1 MQKLRLLAC
10 VVFSLQ
16 LAACVTETT
25 VVGSDRQIRPKTDE
39 KEAARTRIALGINYL
54 QRGDNAQAKFNLEK
68 AKSLAPDLAEV
79 HNAMAY
85 YFQQVAEYDAAE
97 KSYQKAIALEPDNAD
112 SYNNYGAFLCQR
124 EKYEQA
130 EKLLLQAISRPGY
143 IRAAD
148 SYENIAL
155 CRLEQKD
162 FVQAKNYLD
171 LSIKHNASRPSALF
185 NLASVNYAMADL
197 PAAQV
202 LLDRMQSA
210 SQISPRS
217 VLLGYLIAQEQQD
230 YSRMQSAEQLLLTT
244 YPQSQETLLFSQG
257 KLAET
262 EFSLLRKS
270 YKQQLLQQPAV
281 QANADRVQPKIK
293 ITRKKPPAMVAA
305 APVIAEPVARTSQ
318 TLPSA
323 ATLVNTLSELPAE
336 EPVQLPEQTQLQAAV
351 AVQPLPED
359 KVITEAETSTAAA
372 EQQPQTVTPI
382 ASAEANPVPEAITH
396 EVQQDETLYG
406 IAERYSVTISDI
418 ISWNS
423 LRDNRPIVKG
433 QILWIGQ
440 HAPQQIEPQIE
451 VPERYQLQYGD
462 TLFRISMRYRVK
474 LTSLLQ
480 WNNLTE
486 QSPIRAGQFIYLKD
500 PAQLEL

>member
-10 VVFSLQ
+10 VIFSLQ

-25 VVGSDRQIRPKTDE
+25 VVGSDRQIRPKMDQ

-68 AKSLAPDLAEV
+68 AKSLAPELAEV

-85 YFQQVAEYDAAE
+85 YYQQVAEFEAAE
-97 KSYQKAIALEPDNAD
+97 NSYKTAIDLEPNNAD

-124 EKYEQA
+124 GKYDQA
-130 EKLLLQAISRPGY
+130 EQLLLQAISRPGY

-162 FVQAKNYLD
+162 FIQAKTYLD

-202 LLDRMQSA
+202 LLERMQSA

-230 YSRMQSAEQLLLTT
+230 YGRMQTAEQLLLTT

-257 KLAET
+257 KLNES
-262 EFSLLRKS
+262 EFSQLRQD
-270 YKQQLLQQPAV
+270 YKQQLLQQPAEQIKAGV
-281 QANADRVQPKIK
+281 VQPKIK
-293 ITRKKPPAMVAA
+293 ITRKKPPAAVATEQA
-305 APVIAEPVARTSQ
+305 QLSAVTAAEP
-318 TLPSA
+318 
-323 ATLVNTLSELPAE
+323 
-336 EPVQLPEQTQLQAAV
+336 LPEARIVSEELSVTESAAV
-351 AVQPLPED
+351 AENQAEMTETESGAQVQ
-359 KVITEAETSTAAA
+359 
-372 EQQPQTVTPI
+372 Q
-382 ASAEANPVPEAITH
+382 H

-406 IAERYSVTISDI
+406 IAKRYSVTISDI

-423 LRDNRPIVKG
+423 LRDNQPIVRG
-433 QILWIGQ
+433 QVLWIGQ
-440 HAPQQIEPQIE
+440 QAPRQIEPQIE
-451 VPERYQLQYGD
+451 VPERYQIQYGD

>member
-10 VVFSLQ
+10 VIFSLQ

-25 VVGSDRQIRPKTDE
+25 VVGSDRQVRPKTDH

-68 AKSLAPDLAEV
+68 AKSLAPELAEV

-85 YFQQVAEYDAAE
+85 YYQQVAEFEAAE
-97 KSYQKAIALEPDNAD
+97 KSYQKAIDLEPDNAD

-124 EKYEQA
+124 GKYQQA
-130 EKLLLQAISRPGY
+130 EQLLLQAISRPGY

-162 FVQAKNYLD
+162 FIQAKAYLD

-197 PAAQV
+197 ADAQV

-230 YSRMQSAEQLLLTT
+230 YQRMQSAEQLLLTT

-257 KLAET
+257 KLRES
-262 EFSLLRKS
+262 EFSLLRQA
-270 YKQQLLQQPAV
+270 YKQQLLQQPTEQV
-281 QANADRVQPKIK
+281 QAGVVQPKIK
-293 ITRKKPPAMVAA
+293 ITRKKPPLAQQAQQTQPSEKV
-305 APVIAEPVARTSQ
+305 VTEETSDTVVVQ
-318 TLPSA
+318 SA
-323 ATLVNTLSELPAE
+323 AE
-336 EPVQLPEQTQLQAAV
+336 
-351 AVQPLPED
+351 
-359 KVITEAETSTAAA
+359 IAA
-372 EQQPQTVTPI
+372 ESKNTGSGYTGQVMQHQ
-382 ASAEANPVPEAITH
+382 
-396 EVQQDETLYG
+396 VQQDESLYG

-423 LRDNRPIVKG
+423 LRDNQPIVKG

-440 HAPQQIEPQIE
+440 QAPRQIEPQIE
-451 VPERYQLQYGD
+451 VPERYQIQYGD

-474 LTSLLQ
+474 LSSLLQ

>member
-1 MQKLRLLAC
+1 MHKLRLLAC
-10 VVFSLQ
+10 VILSIQ

-25 VVGSDRQIRPKTDE
+25 VVGSDRQIRPKVDQ

-68 AKSLAPDLAEV
+68 AKSLAPELAEV

-85 YFQQVAEYDAAE
+85 YYQQVAEFEAAE
-97 KSYQKAIALEPDNAD
+97 HSYKTAIDLEPNNAD

-124 EKYEQA
+124 GKYQQA
-130 EKLLLQAISRPGY
+130 EQLLLQAISRPGY

-162 FVQAKNYLD
+162 FVQAKAYLD

-197 PAAQV
+197 AAAQV

-217 VLLGYLIAQEQQD
+217 VLLGYQIAQEQQD

-244 YPQSQETLLFSQG
+244 YPQSQESLLLSQG
-257 KLAET
+257 KLTES
-262 EFSLLRKS
+262 EFSQLRQD
-270 YKQQLLQQPAV
+270 YKQQLLRQPAEQV
-281 QANADRVQPKIK
+281 KAGAGQPKIK
-293 ITRKKPPAMVAA
+293 ITRKK
-305 APVIAEPVARTSQ
+305 APVTGATESKV
-318 TLPSA
+318 LP
-323 ATLVNTLSELPAE
+323 ATLTAQMQSRAK
-336 EPVQLPEQTQLQAAV
+336 TV
-351 AVQPLPED
+351 AVQH
-359 KVITEAETSTAAA
+359 
-372 EQQPQTVTPI
+372 Q
-382 ASAEANPVPEAITH
+382 
-396 EVQQDETLYG
+396 VQQDESLYG

-418 ISWNS
+418 IRWNS
-423 LRDNRPIVKG
+423 LRDNQPIVKG

-440 HAPQQIEPQIE
+440 QAHRQIEPQIE
-451 VPERYQLQYGD
+451 VPERYQIQDGD

>member
-10 VVFSLQ
+10 VIFSLQ

-25 VVGSDRQIRPKTDE
+25 VVGSDRQIRPKMDQ

-68 AKSLAPDLAEV
+68 AKSLAPELAEV

-85 YFQQVAEYDAAE
+85 YYQQVAEFEAAE
-97 KSYQKAIALEPDNAD
+97 NSYKTAIDLEPNNAD

-124 EKYEQA
+124 GKYDQA
-130 EKLLLQAISRPGY
+130 EQLLLQAISRPGY

-162 FVQAKNYLD
+162 FIQAKTYLD

-230 YSRMQSAEQLLLTT
+230 YSRMQTAEQLLLTT

-257 KLAET
+257 KLNES
-262 EFSLLRKS
+262 EFSQLRQD
-270 YKQQLLQQPAV
+270 YKQQLLQQPAEQV
-281 QANADRVQPKIK
+281 KAGVVQPKIK
-293 ITRKKPPAMVAA
+293 ITRKKPPAAVATEQA
-305 APVIAEPVARTSQ
+305 Q
-318 TLPSA
+318 LSA
-323 ATLVNTLSELPAE
+323 ASVT
-336 EPVQLPEQTQLQAAV
+336 EPLPEARMVSEELSVTESAAV
-351 AVQPLPED
+351 AENQAEVTQPEPEGQ
-359 KVITEAETSTAAA
+359 VR
-372 EQQPQTVTPI
+372 Q
-382 ASAEANPVPEAITH
+382 H

-423 LRDNRPIVKG
+423 LRDNQPIVRG

-440 HAPQQIEPQIE
+440 QAPRQIEPQIE
-451 VPERYQLQYGD
+451 VPERYQIQYGD

>member
-10 VVFSLQ
+10 VIFSLQ

-25 VVGSDRQIRPKTDE
+25 VVGSDRQIRPKMDQ

-68 AKSLAPDLAEV
+68 AKSLAPELAEV

-85 YFQQVAEYDAAE
+85 YYQQVAEFEAAE
-97 KSYQKAIALEPDNAD
+97 NSYKTAIDLEPNNAD

-124 EKYEQA
+124 GKYDQA
-130 EKLLLQAISRPGY
+130 EQLLLQAISRPGY

-162 FVQAKNYLD
+162 FIQAKTYLD

-230 YSRMQSAEQLLLTT
+230 YSRMQTAEQLLLTT

-257 KLAET
+257 KLNES
-262 EFSLLRKS
+262 EFSQLRQD
-270 YKQQLLQQPAV
+270 YKQQLLQQPAEQV
-281 QANADRVQPKIK
+281 KAGVVQPKIK
-293 ITRKKPPAMVAA
+293 ITRKKPPAAVATEQA
-305 APVIAEPVARTSQ
+305 Q
-318 TLPSA
+318 LSA
-323 ATLVNTLSELPAE
+323 ASVT
-336 EPVQLPEQTQLQAAV
+336 EPLPEARMVSEELSVTESAAV
-351 AVQPLPED
+351 AENQAEM
-359 KVITEAETSTAAA
+359 TEAESGAQL
-372 EQQPQTVTPI
+372 QQ
-382 ASAEANPVPEAITH
+382 H

-423 LRDNRPIVKG
+423 LRDNQPIVRG

-440 HAPQQIEPQIE
+440 QAPRQIEPQIE
-451 VPERYQLQYGD
+451 VPERYQIQYGD

>member
-1 MQKLRLLAC
+1 MKKLRLFAC
-10 VVFSLQ
+10 VMFSLQ

-25 VVGSDRQIRPKTDE
+25 VVGSDRQVRPKTDE

-68 AKSLAPDLAEV
+68 AKSLAPELAEV

-85 YFQQVAEYDAAE
+85 YYQQVAEYDAAE
-97 KSYQKAIALEPDNAD
+97 KSYQKAIDLEPDNAD

-124 EKYEQA
+124 GKYQQA
-130 EKLLLQAISRPGY
+130 EQLLLQAISRPGY

-162 FVQAKNYLD
+162 FVQAKAYLD
-171 LSIKHNASRPSALF
+171 LSMKHNASRPSALF
-185 NLASVNYAMADL
+185 NLASVHYAMADL

-202 LLDRMQSA
+202 LLDRMQNA

-217 VLLGYLIAQEQQD
+217 VLLSYQIAQEQQD
-230 YSRMQSAEQLLLTT
+230 YSRMQTAEQLLLTT
-244 YPQSQETLLFSQG
+244 YPQSQESLLFSQG
-257 KLAET
+257 KLNES
-262 EFSLLRKS
+262 EFSKLRQD
-270 YKQQLLQQPAV
+270 YKQQLLQQPAEQRKTGV
-281 QANADRVQPKIK
+281 VQPKIK
-293 ITRKKPPAMVAA
+293 ITRKKPPAVVATQPEIV
-305 APVIAEPVARTSQ
+305 PVERTTETQSQAE
-318 TLPSA
+318 
-323 ATLVNTLSELPAE
+323 TLV
-336 EPVQLPEQTQLQAAV
+336 
-351 AVQPLPED
+351 
-359 KVITEAETSTAAA
+359 
-372 EQQPQTVTPI
+372 QQ
-382 ASAEANPVPEAITH
+382 H

-423 LRDNRPIVKG
+423 LRDNQPIVRG

-440 HAPQQIEPQIE
+440 QAPRQIEPQIE
-451 VPERYQLQYGD
+451 VPERYQIQYGD

>member
-10 VVFSLQ
+10 VMLSIQ

-25 VVGSDRQIRPKTDE
+25 VVGSDRQIRPKVDQ

-68 AKSLAPDLAEV
+68 AKSLAPELAEV

-85 YFQQVAEYDAAE
+85 YYQQVAEFEAAE
-97 KSYQKAIALEPDNAD
+97 HSYKTAIDLEPNNAD

-124 EKYEQA
+124 GKYQQA
-130 EKLLLQAISRPGY
+130 EQLLLQAISRPGY

-162 FVQAKNYLD
+162 FVQAKAYLD

-197 PAAQV
+197 AAAQV

-217 VLLGYLIAQEQQD
+217 VLLGYQIAQEQQD

-244 YPQSQETLLFSQG
+244 YPQSQESLLLSQG
-257 KLAET
+257 KLTES
-262 EFSLLRKS
+262 EFSQLRQD
-270 YKQQLLQQPAV
+270 YKQQLLRQPAEQV
-281 QANADRVQPKIK
+281 KAGAGQPKIK
-293 ITRKKPPAMVAA
+293 ITRKK
-305 APVIAEPVARTSQ
+305 APVTGATESKV
-318 TLPSA
+318 LP
-323 ATLVNTLSELPAE
+323 ATLTAQMQSRAK
-336 EPVQLPEQTQLQAAV
+336 TV
-351 AVQPLPED
+351 AVQH
-359 KVITEAETSTAAA
+359 
-372 EQQPQTVTPI
+372 Q
-382 ASAEANPVPEAITH
+382 
-396 EVQQDETLYG
+396 VQQDESLYG

-423 LRDNRPIVKG
+423 LRDNQPIVKG

-440 HAPQQIEPQIE
+440 QAHRQIEPQIE
-451 VPERYQLQYGD
+451 VPERYQIQDGD

>member
-25 VVGSDRQIRPKTDE
+25 VVGSDRQIRPKMDQ

-68 AKSLAPDLAEV
+68 AKSLAPELAEV

-85 YFQQVAEYDAAE
+85 YYQQVAEFEAAE
-97 KSYQKAIALEPDNAD
+97 NSYKTAIDLEPNNAD

-124 EKYEQA
+124 GKYDQA
-130 EKLLLQAISRPGY
+130 EQLLLQAISRPGY

-162 FVQAKNYLD
+162 FIQAKTYLD

-230 YSRMQSAEQLLLTT
+230 YSRMQTAEQLLLTT

-257 KLAET
+257 KLNES
-262 EFSLLRKS
+262 EFSLLRQD
-270 YKQQLLQQPAV
+270 YKQQLLQQPAEQV
-281 QANADRVQPKIK
+281 KAGVVQPKIK
-293 ITRKKPPAMVAA
+293 ITRKKPPAAVATEQAQLSAATAA
-305 APVIAEPVARTSQ
+305 APLPEARMVSEN
-318 TLPSA
+318 LA
-323 ATLVNTLSELPAE
+323 ATEG
-336 EPVQLPEQTQLQAAV
+336 
-351 AVQPLPED
+351 
-359 KVITEAETSTAAA
+359 AAA
-372 EQQPQTVTPI
+372 ENQ
-382 ASAEANPVPEAITH
+382 AEMTQAEPEVQVRQH

-423 LRDNRPIVKG
+423 LRDNQPIVRG
-433 QILWIGQ
+433 MVLWIGQ
-440 HAPQQIEPQIE
+440 QAPRQIEPQIE
-451 VPERYQLQYGD
+451 VPERYQIQYGD

>member
-1 MQKLRLLAC
+1 MHKLRLLAC
-10 VVFSLQ
+10 VILSIQ

-25 VVGSDRQIRPKTDE
+25 VVGSDRQIRPKVDQ

-68 AKSLAPDLAEV
+68 AKSLAPELAEV

-85 YFQQVAEYDAAE
+85 YYQQVAEFEAAE
-97 KSYQKAIALEPDNAD
+97 HSYKTAIDLEPNNAD

-124 EKYEQA
+124 GKYQQA
-130 EKLLLQAISRPGY
+130 EQLLLQAISRPGY

-162 FVQAKNYLD
+162 FVQAKAYLD

-197 PAAQV
+197 AAAQV

-217 VLLGYLIAQEQQD
+217 VLLGYQIAQEQQD

-244 YPQSQETLLFSQG
+244 YPQSQESLLLSQG
-257 KLAET
+257 KLTES
-262 EFSLLRKS
+262 EFSQLRQD
-270 YKQQLLQQPAV
+270 YKQQLLRQPAEQV
-281 QANADRVQPKIK
+281 KAGAGQPKIK
-293 ITRKKPPAMVAA
+293 ITRKK
-305 APVIAEPVARTSQ
+305 APVTGATESKV
-318 TLPSA
+318 LP
-323 ATLVNTLSELPAE
+323 ATLTAQMQSRAK
-336 EPVQLPEQTQLQAAV
+336 TV
-351 AVQPLPED
+351 AVQH
-359 KVITEAETSTAAA
+359 
-372 EQQPQTVTPI
+372 Q
-382 ASAEANPVPEAITH
+382 
-396 EVQQDETLYG
+396 VQQDESLYG

-423 LRDNRPIVKG
+423 LRDNQPIVKG

-440 HAPQQIEPQIE
+440 QAHRQIEPQIE
-451 VPERYQLQYGD
+451 VPERYQIQDGD

>member
-25 VVGSDRQIRPKTDE
+25 VVGSDRQIRPKMDQ

-68 AKSLAPDLAEV
+68 AKSLAPELAEV

-85 YFQQVAEYDAAE
+85 YYQQVAEFEAAE
-97 KSYQKAIALEPDNAD
+97 NSYKTAIDLEPNNAD

-124 EKYEQA
+124 GKYEQA
-130 EKLLLQAISRPGY
+130 EQLLLQAISRPGY

-162 FVQAKNYLD
+162 FIQAKTYLD

-230 YSRMQSAEQLLLTT
+230 YSRMQTAEQLLLTT

-257 KLAET
+257 KLNES
-262 EFSLLRKS
+262 EFSQLRQD
-270 YKQQLLQQPAV
+270 YKQQLLQQPAEQV
-281 QANADRVQPKIK
+281 KAGVVQPKIK
-293 ITRKKPPAMVAA
+293 MTRKKPPAAVAT
-305 APVIAEPVARTSQ
+305 EQAR
-318 TLPSA
+318 LSA
-323 ATLVNTLSELPAE
+323 ATVTA
-336 EPVQLPEQTQLQAAV
+336 
-351 AVQPLPED
+351 PLPEARMVSED
-359 KVITEAETSTAAA
+359 LAVTESAAVEENQAELT
-372 EQQPQTVTPI
+372 QPG
-382 ASAEANPVPEAITH
+382 PEGQVWQH

-406 IAERYSVTISDI
+406 IAQRYSVTISDI

-423 LRDNRPIVKG
+423 LRDNQPIVKG

-440 HAPQQIEPQIE
+440 QAPRQIEPQIE
-451 VPERYQLQYGD
+451 VPERYQIQYGD

>member
-10 VVFSLQ
+10 VIFSLQ

-25 VVGSDRQIRPKTDE
+25 VVGSDRQIRPKTDQ

-68 AKSLAPDLAEV
+68 AKSLAPELAEV

-85 YFQQVAEYDAAE
+85 YYQQVAEYEAAE
-97 KSYQKAIALEPDNAD
+97 SSYKTAIELEPNNAD

-124 EKYEQA
+124 GKYDQA
-130 EKLLLQAISRPGY
+130 EQLLLQAISRPGY

-162 FVQAKNYLD
+162 FIQAKTYLD

-230 YSRMQSAEQLLLTT
+230 YSRMQTAEQLLLTT

-257 KLAET
+257 KLAQS
-262 EFSLLRKS
+262 EFSLLRQD
-270 YKQQLLQQPAV
+270 YKQQLLQQPAEQIKAGV
-281 QANADRVQPKIK
+281 VQPKIK
-293 ITRKKPPAMVAA
+293 ITRKKPPAAVATEQA
-305 APVIAEPVARTSQ
+305 Q
-318 TLPSA
+318 LSA
-323 ATLVNTLSELPAE
+323 ATVAE
-336 EPVQLPEQTQLQAAV
+336 
-351 AVQPLPED
+351 PLPEARMLSED
-359 KVITEAETSTAAA
+359 LSVTESVAVAENQTEVT
-372 EQQPQTVTPI
+372 QPESEGQVRQ
-382 ASAEANPVPEAITH
+382 H

-423 LRDNRPIVKG
+423 LRDNQPIVRG
-433 QILWIGQ
+433 MVLWIGQ
-440 HAPQQIEPQIE
+440 QAPRQIEPQIE
-451 VPERYQLQYGD
+451 VPERYQIQYGD

>member
-10 VVFSLQ
+10 VIFSLQ

-25 VVGSDRQIRPKTDE
+25 VVGSDRQIRPKTDQ

-68 AKSLAPDLAEV
+68 ANSLAPELAEV

-85 YFQQVAEYDAAE
+85 YYQQVAEFEAAE
-97 KSYQKAIALEPDNAD
+97 NSYQKAIDLEPNNAD

-124 EKYEQA
+124 GKYQQA
-130 EKLLLQAISRPGY
+130 EQLLLQAISRPGY

-162 FVQAKNYLD
+162 FIQAKTYLD

-230 YSRMQSAEQLLLTT
+230 YSRMQTAEQLLLTT

-257 KLAET
+257 KLAES
-262 EFSLLRKS
+262 EFSLLRQD
-270 YKQQLLQQPAV
+270 YKQQLLQQPAE
-281 QANADRVQPKIK
+281 QINAGVVQPKIK
-293 ITRKKPPAMVAA
+293 ITRKKPPVA
-305 APVIAEPVARTSQ
+305 VATEQ
-318 TLPSA
+318 AQPSA
-323 ATLVNTLSELPAE
+323 AKAE
-336 EPVQLPEQTQLQAAV
+336 EPLPEARMVPESLSVTESAAV
-351 AVQPLPED
+351 AENQADVTQPEPEGQAR
-359 KVITEAETSTAAA
+359 K
-372 EQQPQTVTPI
+372 
-382 ASAEANPVPEAITH
+382 H
-396 EVQQDETLYG
+396 EVQQDESLYG

-418 ISWNS
+418 IS
-423 LRDNRPIVKG
+423 
-433 QILWIGQ
+433 
-440 HAPQQIEPQIE
+440 
-451 VPERYQLQYGD
+451 
-462 TLFRISMRYRVK
+462 
-474 LTSLLQ
+474 
-480 WNNLTE
+480 
-486 QSPIRAGQFIYLKD
+486 
-500 PAQLEL
+500 

>member
-10 VVFSLQ
+10 VVLSLQ

-68 AKSLAPDLAEV
+68 AKSLAPELAEV

-85 YFQQVAEYDAAE
+85 YYQQVAEFDAAE
-97 KSYQKAIALEPDNAD
+97 SSYQKAIDLEPNNAD

-124 EKYEQA
+124 GKYQQA
-130 EKLLLQAISRPGY
+130 EQLLLQAISRPGY

-162 FVQAKNYLD
+162 FIQAKTYLD

-230 YSRMQSAEQLLLTT
+230 YSRMQTAEQLLLTT

-257 KLAET
+257 KLAQS
-262 EFSLLRKS
+262 EFSLLRQD
-270 YKQQLLQQPAV
+270 YKQQLLQQPAEQIKAGV
-281 QANADRVQPKIK
+281 VQPKIK
-293 ITRKKPPAMVAA
+293 ITRKKPPAAVA
-305 APVIAEPVARTSQ
+305 VEQAR
-318 TLPSA
+318 
-323 ATLVNTLSELPAE
+323 LS
-336 EPVQLPEQTQLQAAV
+336 AAV
-351 AVQPLPED
+351 AAVPLPEARVLSED
-359 KVITEAETSTAAA
+359 LSVTEGSAVAENKAEVTQPEAEG
-372 EQQPQTVTPI
+372 QVRQ
-382 ASAEANPVPEAITH
+382 H

-423 LRDNRPIVKG
+423 LRDNQPIVRG
-433 QILWIGQ
+433 MVLWIGQ
-440 HAPQQIEPQIE
+440 QAPRQIEPQIE
-451 VPERYQLQYGD
+451 VPERYQIQYGD

>member
-25 VVGSDRQIRPKTDE
+25 VVGSDRQIRPKMDQ

-68 AKSLAPDLAEV
+68 AKSLAPELAEV

-85 YFQQVAEYDAAE
+85 YYQQVAEFEAAE
-97 KSYQKAIALEPDNAD
+97 NSYKTAIDLEPNNAD

-124 EKYEQA
+124 GKYDQA
-130 EKLLLQAISRPGY
+130 EQLLLQAISRPGY

-162 FVQAKNYLD
+162 FIQAKTYLD

-230 YSRMQSAEQLLLTT
+230 YGRMQTAEQLLLTT

-257 KLAET
+257 KLNES
-262 EFSLLRKS
+262 EFSLLRQD
-270 YKQQLLQQPAV
+270 YKQQLLQQPAEQV
-281 QANADRVQPKIK
+281 KAGVVQPKIK
-293 ITRKKPPAMVAA
+293 ITRKNPPAAVATEQA
-305 APVIAEPVARTSQ
+305 Q
-318 TLPSA
+318 LSA
-323 ATLVNTLSELPAE
+323 AT
-336 EPVQLPEQTQLQAAV
+336 AA
-351 AVQPLPED
+351 PLPEARMVSED
-359 KVITEAETSTAAA
+359 LSVTKGEAA
-372 EQQPQTVTPI
+372 ENQ
-382 ASAEANPVPEAITH
+382 AEMTQAEPEVQVRQH

-423 LRDNRPIVKG
+423 LRDNQPIVRG
-433 QILWIGQ
+433 MVLWIGQ
-440 HAPQQIEPQIE
+440 QAPRQIEPQIE
-451 VPERYQLQYGD
+451 VPERYQIQYGD

>member
-10 VVFSLQ
+10 VMFSLQ

-25 VVGSDRQIRPKTDE
+25 VVGSDRQIRPKMDQ

-68 AKSLAPDLAEV
+68 AKSLAPELAEV

-85 YFQQVAEYDAAE
+85 YYQQVAEFEAAE
-97 KSYQKAIALEPDNAD
+97 SSYQKAIELEPNNAD

-124 EKYEQA
+124 GKYDQA
-130 EKLLLQAISRPGY
+130 EQLLLQAISRPGY

-162 FVQAKNYLD
+162 FIQAKTYLD

-230 YSRMQSAEQLLLTT
+230 YSRMQTAEQLLLTT

-257 KLAET
+257 KLAQS
-262 EFSLLRKS
+262 EFSLLRQD
-270 YKQQLLQQPAV
+270 YKQQLLQQPAEQIKAGV
-281 QANADRVQPKIK
+281 VQPKIK
-293 ITRKKPPAMVAA
+293 ITRKKPPAAVAT
-305 APVIAEPVARTSQ
+305 EQAR
-318 TLPSA
+318 LSA
-323 ATLVNTLSELPAE
+323 ATVV
-336 EPVQLPEQTQLQAAV
+336 EPLPEARMVSEDLSVTEGAAV
-351 AVQPLPED
+351 AENQAEVTQPEPEGQ
-359 KVITEAETSTAAA
+359 VR
-372 EQQPQTVTPI
+372 Q
-382 ASAEANPVPEAITH
+382 H

-406 IAERYSVTISDI
+406 IAQRYSVTISDI

-423 LRDNRPIVKG
+423 LRDNQPIVRG

-440 HAPQQIEPQIE
+440 QAPRQIEPQIE
-451 VPERYQLQYGD
+451 VPERYQIQYGD

>member
-10 VVFSLQ
+10 VIFSLQ

-25 VVGSDRQIRPKTDE
+25 VVGSDRQIRPKTDQ

-68 AKSLAPDLAEV
+68 AKSLAPELAEV

-85 YFQQVAEYDAAE
+85 YYQQVAEFEAAE
-97 KSYQKAIALEPDNAD
+97 NSYKTAIELEPNNAD

-124 EKYEQA
+124 GKYDQA
-130 EKLLLQAISRPGY
+130 EQLLLQAISRPGY

-162 FVQAKNYLD
+162 FIQAKTYLD

-230 YSRMQSAEQLLLTT
+230 YSRMQTAEQLLLTT

-257 KLAET
+257 KLAQS
-262 EFSLLRKS
+262 EFSLLRQD
-270 YKQQLLQQPAV
+270 YKQQLLQQPTEQVKAGV
-281 QANADRVQPKIK
+281 VQPKIK
-293 ITRKKPPAMVAA
+293 VTRKKPPAAVATEQA
-305 APVIAEPVARTSQ
+305 Q
-318 TLPSA
+318 LSA
-323 ATLVNTLSELPAE
+323 AT
-336 EPVQLPEQTQLQAAV
+336 AAV
-351 AVQPLPED
+351 PLPESVAVSD
-359 KVITEAETSTAAA
+359 SSAVPEPTEVGSQASSEAENQA
-372 EQQPQTVTPI
+372 ETT
-382 ASAEANPVPEAITH
+382 EPEPAGQVRQH

-423 LRDNRPIVKG
+423 LRDNQPIVKG
-433 QILWIGQ
+433 QVLWIGQ
-440 HAPQQIEPQIE
+440 QAPRQIEPQIE
-451 VPERYQLQYGD
+451 VPERYQIQYGD

>member
-25 VVGSDRQIRPKTDE
+25 VVGSDRQIRPKTDQ

-68 AKSLAPDLAEV
+68 AKSLAPELAEV

-85 YFQQVAEYDAAE
+85 YYQQVAEFEAAE
-97 KSYQKAIALEPDNAD
+97 NSYKTAIELEPNNAD

-124 EKYEQA
+124 GKYQQA
-130 EKLLLQAISRPGY
+130 EQLLLQAISRPGY

-162 FVQAKNYLD
+162 FVQAKTYLD

-202 LLDRMQSA
+202 LLDRMQTA
-210 SQISPRS
+210 SQVSPRS
-217 VLLGYLIAQEQQD
+217 VLLGYLIAKEQQNLPAL
-230 YSRMQSAEQLLLTT
+230 QTAEQLLLVT

-257 KLAET
+257 RLAES
-262 EFSLLRKS
+262 EFSLLRQS
-270 YKQQLLQQPAV
+270 YKKQLTQP
-281 QANADRVQPKIK
+281 QAAASHQPKIK
-293 ITRKKPPAMVAA
+293 MTRKKPRLDSVEALGVTTA
-305 APVIAEPVARTSQ
+305 TS
-318 TLPSA
+318 S
-323 ATLVNTLSELPAE
+323 N
-336 EPVQLPEQTQLQAAV
+336 EQ
-351 AVQPLPED
+351 
-359 KVITEAETSTAAA
+359 
-372 EQQPQTVTPI
+372 
-382 ASAEANPVPEAITH
+382 ASVGHHKLIQH
-396 EVQQDETLYG
+396 EVQQDESLYG
-406 IAERYSVTISDI
+406 IAQRYSVTISDL

-423 LRDNRPIVKG
+423 LRDNQPVVKG
-433 QILWIGQ
+433 QVLWIGQ
-440 HAPQQIEPQIE
+440 PAPQTDPHTE
-451 VPERYQLQYGD
+451 VPERYRVEYGD
-462 TLFRISMRYRVK
+462 TLYGISIRYRVK

-486 QSPIRAGQFIYLKD
+486 QSPIRAGQLIYLKD
-500 PAQLEL
+500 PATLEL

>member
-1 MQKLRLLAC
+1 MQKLRLIAC
-10 VVFSLQ
+10 VMLSLQ

-25 VVGSDRQIRPKTDE
+25 VVGSDRQIRPKTDQ

-68 AKSLAPDLAEV
+68 AKSLAPELAEV

-85 YFQQVAEYDAAE
+85 YYQQVAEFEAAD
-97 KSYQKAIALEPDNAD
+97 KSYQKAIDLEPDNAD

-124 EKYEQA
+124 GKYQQA
-130 EKLLLQAISRPGY
+130 EQLLLQAISRPGY

-162 FVQAKNYLD
+162 FIQAKAYLD

-197 PAAQV
+197 TDAQV

-230 YSRMQSAEQLLLTT
+230 YQRMQSAEQLLLTT

-257 KLAET
+257 KLHES
-262 EFSLLRKS
+262 EFSLLRQA
-270 YKQQLLQQPAV
+270 YKQQLLKQPSE
-281 QANADRVQPKIK
+281 QAQAGVVQPKIK
-293 ITRKKPPAMVAA
+293 ITRKKPPLAQRDQQTQPSEKAVTAEASDTALAA
-305 APVIAEPVARTSQ
+305 Q
-318 TLPSA
+318 SA
-323 ATLVNTLSELPAE
+323 AELA
-336 EPVQLPEQTQLQAAV
+336 
-351 AVQPLPED
+351 
-359 KVITEAETSTAAA
+359 TESKKTGSGYTG
-372 EQQPQTVTPI
+372 QVMQHQ
-382 ASAEANPVPEAITH
+382 
-396 EVQQDETLYG
+396 VQQDESLYG

-423 LRDNRPIVKG
+423 LRDNQPIVKG

-440 HAPQQIEPQIE
+440 QAPRQIEPQIE
-451 VPERYQLQYGD
+451 VPERYQIQYGD

>member
-10 VVFSLQ
+10 VIFSLQ

-25 VVGSDRQIRPKTDE
+25 VVGSDRQIRPKMDQ

-68 AKSLAPDLAEV
+68 AKSLAPELAEV

-85 YFQQVAEYDAAE
+85 YYQQVAEFEAAE
-97 KSYQKAIALEPDNAD
+97 NSYKTAIDLEPNNAD

-124 EKYEQA
+124 GKYDQA
-130 EKLLLQAISRPGY
+130 EQLLLQAISRPGY

-162 FVQAKNYLD
+162 FIQAKTYLD

-202 LLDRMQSA
+202 LLERMQSA

-230 YSRMQSAEQLLLTT
+230 YSRMQTAEQLLLTT

-257 KLAET
+257 KLNES
-262 EFSLLRKS
+262 EFSQLRQD
-270 YKQQLLQQPAV
+270 YKQQLLQHPTEQVKAGV
-281 QANADRVQPKIK
+281 VQPKIK
-293 ITRKKPPAMVAA
+293 ITRKKPPAAVAT
-305 APVIAEPVARTSQ
+305 EQAR
-318 TLPSA
+318 PSA
-323 ATLVNTLSELPAE
+323 ATVTA
-336 EPVQLPEQTQLQAAV
+336 
-351 AVQPLPED
+351 PLPEARMVSED
-359 KVITEAETSTAAA
+359 LAVTESAAVEENQAEVT
-372 EQQPQTVTPI
+372 QP
-382 ASAEANPVPEAITH
+382 EPEGQVRQH

-406 IAERYSVTISDI
+406 IAQRYSVTISDI

-423 LRDNRPIVKG
+423 LRDNQPIVKG

-440 HAPQQIEPQIE
+440 QAPRQIEPQIE
-451 VPERYQLQYGD
+451 VPERYQIQYGD

>member
-16 LAACVTETT
+16 LASCVTETT
-25 VVGSDRQIRPKTDE
+25 VVGSDRQIRPKMDQ
-39 KEAARTRIALGINYL
+39 KEAARTRVALGINYL

-68 AKSLAPDLAEV
+68 AKSLAPELAEV
-79 HNAMAY
+79 HNALAY
-85 YFQQVAEYDAAE
+85 YYQQVAEFEAAE
-97 KSYQKAIALEPDNAD
+97 HAYEKAIDLEPNNAD

-124 EKYEQA
+124 GKYQQA
-130 EKLLLQAISRPGY
+130 EKLLLQAIERPGY
-143 IRAAD
+143 IRVAD

-162 FVQAKNYLD
+162 FVQAKTYLD

-185 NLASVNYAMADL
+185 NLASVDYAMADL
-197 PAAQV
+197 PAAQL
-202 LLDRMQSA
+202 LLDRMQNA

-217 VLLGYLIAQEQQD
+217 VLLGYLIALEQQD
-230 YSRMQSAEQLLLTT
+230 YSKMQNAEQLLLTT
-244 YPQSQETLLFSQG
+244 YPQSQEALLFSQG
-257 KLAET
+257 KLNQS
-262 EFSLLRKS
+262 EFSLLRQE
-270 YKQQLLQQPAV
+270 YKQQLLQQPTAQLKAGV
-281 QANADRVQPKIK
+281 VQPKIK
-293 ITRKKPPAMVAA
+293 ITRKK
-305 APVIAEPVARTSQ
+305 APVVVATEQAQINAATAAMPLPESMPVSDSQADAEPVAE
-318 TLPSA
+318 
-323 ATLVNTLSELPAE
+323 V
-336 EPVQLPEQTQLQAAV
+336 
-351 AVQPLPED
+351 
-359 KVITEAETSTAAA
+359 KAETVPSPEAGKTT
-372 EQQPQTVTPI
+372 EGSGSE
-382 ASAEANPVPEAITH
+382 ASAQVLQH

-423 LRDNRPIVKG
+423 LRDNQPIVKG
-433 QILWIGQ
+433 QVLWIGQ
-440 HAPQQIEPQIE
+440 QAPRQIEPQIE
-451 VPERYQLQYGD
+451 VPERYQIQYGD

>member
-1 MQKLRLLAC
+1 MQKLRLFAC
-10 VVFSLQ
+10 VMFSLQ

-25 VVGSDRQIRPKTDE
+25 VVGSDRQIRPKTDQ

-68 AKSLAPDLAEV
+68 AKSLAPELAEV

-85 YFQQVAEYDAAE
+85 YYQQVAEFEAAE
-97 KSYQKAIALEPDNAD
+97 KSYQKAIDLEPDNAD

-124 EKYEQA
+124 GKYQQA
-130 EKLLLQAISRPGY
+130 EQLLLQAISRPGY

-162 FVQAKNYLD
+162 FVQAKSYLD

-230 YSRMQSAEQLLLTT
+230 FSRMQTAEQLLLTT

-257 KLAET
+257 KLNES
-262 EFSLLRKS
+262 EFSQLRQD
-270 YKQQLLQQPAV
+270 YKQQLLQQPAEQV
-281 QANADRVQPKIK
+281 KAGVVQPKIK
-293 ITRKKPPAMVAA
+293 ITRKKPLSAVATEPKVVLA
-305 APVIAEPVARTSQ
+305 ESDLQMQNGPEAPVQAVTAQ
-318 TLPSA
+318 
-323 ATLVNTLSELPAE
+323 
-336 EPVQLPEQTQLQAAV
+336 VQQ
-351 AVQPLPED
+351 
-359 KVITEAETSTAAA
+359 
-372 EQQPQTVTPI
+372 
-382 ASAEANPVPEAITH
+382 H

-423 LRDNRPIVKG
+423 LRDNQPIVKG

-440 HAPQQIEPQIE
+440 QAPRQIEPQIE
-451 VPERYQLQYGD
+451 VPERYQIQYGD

>member
-25 VVGSDRQIRPKTDE
+25 IVGSDRQVRPKMDQ

-68 AKSLAPDLAEV
+68 AKSLAPELAEV

-85 YFQQVAEYDAAE
+85 YYQQVAEYEAAE
-97 KSYQKAIALEPDNAD
+97 QAYQKAIDLEPNNAD

-124 EKYEQA
+124 GKYQQA
-130 EKLLLQAISRPGY
+130 EKLLLQAIELPGY
-143 IRAAD
+143 IRSAD

-162 FVQAKNYLD
+162 FVEAKHYLD

-185 NLASVNYAMADL
+185 NLASVHYAMAEL
-197 PAAQV
+197 PAAVV

-217 VLLGYLIAQEQQD
+217 VLLGYLIAQELQD
-230 YSRMQSAEQLLLTT
+230 YTRMQTAEQLLLTT
-244 YPQSQETLLFSQG
+244 YPQSQETLLLTQG
-257 KLAET
+257 KLNES
-262 EFSLLRKS
+262 EFSLLRQSFKR
-270 YKQQLLQQPAV
+270 QLLLQPPTQSHAGV
-281 QANADRVQPKIK
+281 VQPKIK
-293 ITRKKPPAMVAA
+293 IIRKKPVLAVP
-305 APVIAEPVARTSQ
+305 
-318 TLPSA
+318 
-323 ATLVNTLSELPAE
+323 
-336 EPVQLPEQTQLQAAV
+336 TQSDQA
-351 AVQPLPED
+351 QQ
-359 KVITEAETSTAAA
+359 AA
-372 EQQPQTVTPI
+372 EQTR
-382 ASAEANPVPEAITH
+382 AALITEQSTLRLGSEQNVVMPGKQH
-396 EVQQDETLYG
+396 EVQQDESLYG
-406 IAERYSVTISDI
+406 IAARYSVTISDI

-423 LRDNRPIVKG
+423 LRDNQPLIKG
-433 QILWIGQ
+433 QVLWIGQ
-440 HAPQQIEPQIE
+440 QAPRQIEPQIE
-451 VPERYQLQYGD
+451 VPERYQIQHGD
-462 TLFRISMRYRVK
+462 TLTRIAMRYRVK

-480 WNNLTE
+480 WNKLTE